1 MMLKRLFDF
10 YMSLF
15 GLILL
20 SPFLLVCA
28 ILLKVFDR
36 GPVLFIQERIGK
48 NGRAF
53 KILKFRTMRINNDTN
68 AITIGDDK
76 RITKIGKFLRRFKI
90 DELPQLWNVL
100 RGEMS
105 FVGPRPEIRKYVE
118 MYDSNQAVVMSLKP
132 GITDLASFAFFD
144 EADLLASA
152 ANPEA
157 FYVKEVM
164 PEKIRINLE
173 YADRAN
179 FFLDIYL
186 IVATV
191 LRALG
196 IRTNLFRQLDIRPP
210 LVRIQA

>member
-53 KILKFRTMRINNDTN
+53 NILKFRTMRINNDTN

-76 RITKIGKFLRRFKI
+76 RITKIGKFLRKFKI